1 MKNLNYENENVER
14 KYSKNMRKSQF
25 SKVKNSFLELEKD
38 FIGLKDRTFKDR
50 EVKVKREIEELFFEP
65 IFVSIHDMDKFEQ
78 KEMKKIWP
86 IKNTWND

>member
-14 KYSKNMRKSQF
+14 KYSKNMRKFQF

-38 FIGLKDRTFKDR
+38 FIGLKNRTFKDR
-50 EVKVKREIEELFFEP
+50 EVKVKREIEELFFKP
-65 IFVSIHDMDKFEQ
+65 IFVSIDDMDKFEQ

-86 IKNTWND
+86 TKNTWND